1 MMSSSDSYQVANSGV
16 YVSSDSIP
24 NIINIKEISVHG
36 VPASKS
42 LGTVVT
48 VQCQSQLRS
57 LRTPKF
63 DGKKGDLHRWM
74 ADFEIRPSSL
84 SESITFKLIRPH
96 TLRKDKTLATVVF
109 RAEELVDKGQEIKKD
124 MHLVDSSL
132 SGSTVISLLVTVD
145 AGNVPTPTI
154 GDRKESIDNLETGI
168 QEIRVRSEAI
178 GKIIEPAEPLL
189 QVLNGL
195 AELHPIA
202 QAAWLSVSGIY
213 QVVKSQYS
221 KDQAIISL
229 YEMMMEAYAMATQND
244 GLNQHGDFS
253 DIFNEL
259 VRQTQECRIFLSK
272 YIHKGRLLQAM
283 DLKAQT
289 DVKRHTKAFEDL
301 KGRLTDTQ
309 ANVTLVSVMNI
320 RNGMSLLEID
330 VKLRRLKP
338 PVRSPEPQA
347 RCLRGTRRTSLATI
361 QEWALEGDQSILWLS
376 GVAGSGKS
384 SLMGTLYA
392 MTREMG
398 HNNRLGAYIRFDR
411 ALYTDPR
418 HFVRELAYQLAE
430 FDDRLGQAIARAV
443 VRCSRIPVGLEE
455 QLDEYV
461 QRPLQSV
468 KQMHDEGPIFILV
481 DGLDESARDTS
492 TTDFRAQLLSLFEG
506 SEWFKRFPFLRIAIA
521 SRPEEDIKEA
531 LLQHDH
537 ILHLPLD
544 ITSSETQSDIAY
556 FLSIKFS
563 EPRFRVLNQEQ
574 RSRAVEELS
583 LRASGLFIWAATV
596 VKFIS
601 DDVKSRLNAFLE
613 TQKPQN
619 APQAL
624 RILYETALDSL
635 VSEGDE
641 DIRDSIRI
649 VLGLILATRVVET
662 YWWVP
667 CTTSMLEVFVHNW
680 GASPSKEVDVKSI
693 VEKLGSVLIEDD
705 NFGLRLM
712 HKSFDEFLSTSTS
725 SWYIDVEEHLANMA
739 YATISCVLYHI
750 EKPDM
755 EVKEAYIFLK
765 DLQYATSYWLIF
777 YERTGVHKVLSS
789 PALYHLL
796 RRMLQRCLLRTI
808 CAPFSFSFLTCISKS
823 RYFVELASQTELGDR
838 DPFFWTLL
846 SHAYDFAFRL
856 VDTAGKPSLETF
868 FTYKCQHHSKELRE
882 LGAEGQTV
890 VTFEINNIY
899 VSVLVQMADGNTS
912 WDKITEILQ
921 KKPLPPVVCLNP
933 EDASTEIRFEYR
945 RSGEV
950 ITEEL
955 KNNNSQQGSEAMKP
969 NTQLA
974 SDSLEDRINEIA

>member
-1 MMSSSDSYQVANSGV
+1 MSSSDSYQVANSGSV

-259 VRQTQECRIFLSK
+259 VRQTQEC
-272 YIHKGRLLQAM
+272 Q
-283 DLKAQT
+283 
-289 DVKRHTKAFEDL
+289 
-301 KGRLTDTQ
+301 
-309 ANVTLVSVMNI
+309 
-320 RNGMSLLEID
+320 ID